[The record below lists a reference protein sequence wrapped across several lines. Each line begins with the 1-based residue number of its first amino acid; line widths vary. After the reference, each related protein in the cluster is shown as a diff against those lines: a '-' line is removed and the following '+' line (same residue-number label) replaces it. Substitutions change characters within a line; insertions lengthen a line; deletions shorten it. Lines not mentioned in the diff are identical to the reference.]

1 MSEQRPVTIT
11 AYDKLYNFIS
21 RLESCDYSEHG
32 DFVKACELML
42 WQERAE
48 ELKAELDD
56 SEPQPER
63 EEAAAR
69 EFADGWRDAEVA
81 RLTSE
86 LEQEESDAALFLQSL
101 AYRDQDVV
109 QLEAEVAR
117 LREALESINSMVLDM
132 PIKTGDKDAILDV
145 VSAAL
150 ASSDSEP
157 DHK

>member
-1 MSEQRPVTIT
+1 MSEQRPVMIT
-11 AYDKLYNFIS
+11 AKQFVDGDYAAKIARGECIVQLHNDNEPIKHLRKMAVLPTEYEIWFIS
-21 RLESCDYSEHG
+21 NSWMAMLSE
-32 DFVKACELML
+32 D
-42 WQERAE
+42 Q
-48 ELKAELDD
+48 LKITWL
-56 SEPQPER
+56 PQPER

-69 EFADGWRDAEVA
+69 EFADGWRD
-81 RLTSE
+81 
-86 LEQEESDAALFLQSL
+86 
-101 AYRDQDVV
+101 
-109 QLEAEVAR
+109 AEVAR